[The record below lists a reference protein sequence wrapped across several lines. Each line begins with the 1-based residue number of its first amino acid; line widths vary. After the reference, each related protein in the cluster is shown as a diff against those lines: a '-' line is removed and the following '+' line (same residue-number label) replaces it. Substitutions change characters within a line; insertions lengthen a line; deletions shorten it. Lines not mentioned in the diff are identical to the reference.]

1 MTKAHATDLD
11 EIITALES
19 EAFFALRTRDTAR
32 RADVNQRL
40 KLARLTR
47 RLGSY
52 ALAKTTLAMEAAR

>member
-11 EIITALES
+11 EIISTLEA
-19 EAFFALRTRDTAR
+19 EAFFAMRTGDTVR
-32 RADVNQRL
+32 RTDVSQRL

-52 ALAKTTLAMEAAR
+52 ALAQRTLEVAQ